1 MGFRTNGPSDKW
13 TVGLLGGPQ
22 IFNNYF
28 VNFAN
33 DIGDPNVVVDTNHPS
48 ILQIDQLMVVK
59 EIPALHFKPVD
70 DNFVKKQI
78 NRINVKKKATGVDNI

>member
-48 ILQIDQLMVVK
+48 I
-59 EIPALHFKPVD
+59 
-70 DNFVKKQI
+70 
-78 NRINVKKKATGVDNI
+78 

>member
-1 MGFRTNGPSDKW
+1 MGRRTNGPSDYW
-13 TVGLLGGPQ
+13 EGPL

-33 DIGDPNVVVDTNHPS
+33 DIGDPNVVVDTNHLN
-48 ILQIDQLMVVK
+48 ILQIDQIMVDK
-59 EIPALHFKPVD
+59 EIPALHFKSVD

-78 NRINVKKKATGVDNI
+78 NSINVKKKLQGLI